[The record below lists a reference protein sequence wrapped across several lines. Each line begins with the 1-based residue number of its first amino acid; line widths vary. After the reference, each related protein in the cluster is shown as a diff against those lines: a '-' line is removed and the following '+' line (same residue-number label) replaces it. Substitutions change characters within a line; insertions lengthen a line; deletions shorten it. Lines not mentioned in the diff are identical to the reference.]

1 MSTLARPRAI
11 LFDWDNT
18 LVDNWPAIREAY
30 NATLAAFGHAPWTLD
45 ETKLRMRR
53 SLRDSFPELFG
64 ARWEEART
72 IFYRIFEARH
82 LEALQAMPGAEAAL
96 AAFAAAEIYL
106 GVVSNKSGRIL
117 RKEAAHLGWSAHFG
131 RLVGATD
138 AAKDKPAIEP
148 VLMALEASG
157 IAVGNE
163 VWFVGDAAVDME
175 CAHRAGCV
183 PVLVGQA
190 PGEAEELR
198 RFPPVVR
205 VVDLGHLAAI
215 MHAHRAL

>member
-1 MSTLARPRAI
+1 MRTLARPRAV

-30 NATLAAFGHAPWTLD
+30 NATLAAFGHATWTLE

-64 ARWEEART
+64 PRWEDARA
-72 IFYRIFEARH
+72 IFYRTFEACH
-82 LEALQAMPGAEAAL
+82 LEALRAMPGAEAAI
-96 AAFAAAEIYL
+96 AAFLEAEVYL
-106 GVVSNKSGRIL
+106 GVVSNKSGPIL
-117 RKEAAHLGWSAHFG
+117 RKEAAHLGWSRRFG

-138 AAKDKPAIEP
+138 AVKDKPAIEP
-148 VLMALEASG
+148 VFLALEASG
-157 IAVGNE
+157 VAPGPE

-183 PVLVGQA
+183 PVLVGPGA
-190 PGEAEELR
+190 GEAEQIQ
-198 RFPPVVR
+198 RFPPGLMSP
-205 VVDLGHLAAI
+205 DLNHLRSI
-215 MHAHRAL
+215 LEGL